1 MDPLPS
7 RKTLPTEVKAA
18 VLAAPTSSDPIG
30 AALPAT
36 AGDAAAAAGTKSEVL
51 TPSQPNDPP
60 RSPLPPQE
68 RACMLGTTAKMAPS
82 IVMPERDN
90 LIIDFLL
97 NKFLTNSEHSKNY
110 KICELQKCSLTGLHE
125 TSFSKPSRY

>member
-1 MDPLPS
+1 
-7 RKTLPTEVKAA
+7 VKAA

-30 AALPAT
+30 VELPET
-36 AGDAAAAAGTKSEVL
+36 ARDADAAAGTKSEVL
-51 TPSQPNDPP
+51 TPSQPNDPTT
-60 RSPLPPQE
+60 SPLPPQE

-90 LIIDFLL
+90 KLNLIIDFLL

-110 KICELQKCSLTGLHE
+110 KFVNYKNVA
-125 TSFSKPSRY
+125 